1 MSTPTSVDAILD
13 FAVEREEESYKFY
26 TGLAT
31 QSQKPEMQKIFR
43 QFAKEEMG
51 HKEKLLGIKRGKKL
65 MPMAKKV
72 ADLKIGDYIVDIEPS
87 PDMDYQQALIVAMK
101 KEKASFRL
109 YTYLASIT
117 EDANL
122 SEVFQTLAQ
131 EEAKHKLRFEVEYDE
146 NILTE
151 N

>member
-1 MSTPTSVDAILD
+1 MSTPNSVDAVLD
-13 FAVEREEESYKFY
+13 FAIEREVESHKFY
-26 TGLAT
+26 TDLAAK
-31 QSQKPEMQKIFR
+31 SEKSEMRLLFQ
-43 QFAKEEMG
+43 QFAREEMG
-51 HKEKLLGIKRGKKL
+51 HKEKLLGIKRGKTL
-65 MPMAKKV
+65 LPAAKKV
-72 ADLKIGDYIVDIEPS
+72 ADLKIGDYIVDMEPT

-122 SEVFQTLAQ
+122 SGVFQTLAQ

-146 NILTE
+146 NILKE